1 MMITNKCQIKK
12 YKRILSKKSI
22 TKDEIQY
29 MQGLYYFNLILP
41 TFFTFEFTYL
51 TIHLILKM
59 S

>member
-1 MMITNKCQIKK
+1 MRITNKGQIKK
-12 YKRILSKKSI
+12 YKRILSNKSI

-29 MQGLYYFNLILP
+29 MQRLYYFKLILP

-51 TIHLILKM
+51 TIHLIFKI